1 MRDSQRNAH
10 CNDSW
15 IERCV
20 DWASIFTGN
29 AKMDFDYIIV
39 GAGSAGCVLANHLS
53 SDASNRVL
61 LLEAGPDNG
70 ALSLKMPAAVLS
82 NLNSTKHNWAFQGEP
97 EPELNGRRIQHDR
110 GKTIGGSSSING
122 MVFIRGHALDYEGW
136 QQAGCPGWGYSDVLP
151 YFKRMETYSG
161 GRDTYRGDKGPLRV
175 YRADPK
181 DPITQAF
188 IKAGEEAGYP
198 TTDDISGYRQEG
210 FGVADRTVYNGERWS
225 SARAYLDPV
234 RKRSNL
240 TIQTQAQVQKL
251 VFDGTRAI
259 GVTYKNSA
267 GTLQTAYAGKEIIL
281 SAGAVGSPHILM
293 LSGVGP
299 AAHLQDMGI
308 DVFCD
313 LPGVGQNLNDHPD
326 FVLKYKC
333 KQPVSFW
340 PKTKPLA
347 KLAAGIQWIT
357 TRSGIVASNLFEGLG
372 CIRSGPDV
380 EYPDLQIII
389 SPIAVDDATWEPL
402 QEHAFQIHVGLMRA
416 HSRGKIE
423 LRSSDP
429 GDPPSIL
436 VNYLKD
442 ARDRELMR
450 KGIRLVRD
458 LVEQPAFSDLKG
470 DEIFP
475 GIDVRSDQELD
486 QVLNTNA
493 TTQWHLSC
501 TARMGAATDKGAV
514 VDASGRVHGL
524 SGLRVVDAS
533 IMPFVTNGNTNAP
546 TIMLA
551 EKLSDDILGR
561 APLSRI
567 ESDVWHNTD
576 YETCQR

>member
-1 MRDSQRNAH
+1 
-10 CNDSW
+10 
-15 IERCV
+15 
-20 DWASIFTGN
+20 
-29 AKMDFDYIIV
+29 MDFDYIIV

-53 SDASNRVL
+53 SDASNKVL

-82 NLNSTKHNWAFQGEP
+82 NLKSTKHNWAFQGEA

-122 MVFIRGHALDYEGW
+122 MVFIRGHALDFEGW
-136 QQAGCPGWGYSDVLP
+136 QQAGCPGWGYADVLP
-151 YFKRMETYSG
+151 YFKRMETYGG
-161 GRDTYRGDKGPLRV
+161 GRDSYRGDTGPLHV
-175 YRADPK
+175 HRAKPRDPL
-181 DPITQAF
+181 TLAF

-198 TTDDISGYRQEG
+198 TTDDISGYCQEG
-210 FGVADRTVYNGERWS
+210 FGVSDRTVFKGERWS
-225 SARAYLDPV
+225 TARAYLDPV
-234 RKRSNL
+234 RKRSDL
-240 TIQTQAQVQKL
+240 TIKTQTQVQHVIFK
-251 VFDGTRAI
+251 GTKAI
-259 GVTYKNSA
+259 GVSYTD
-267 GTLQTAYAGKEIIL
+267 GTGNMQTAHVKKEVIL

-299 AAHLQDMGI
+299 RAHLQDMGI
-308 DVFCD
+308 EVLCD

-347 KLAAGIQWIT
+347 KLAAGIQWFT
-357 TRSGIVASNLFEGLG
+357 TRGGIVASNLFEGLG
-372 CIRSGPDV
+372 CVRSGPGV
-380 EYPDLQIII
+380 EYPDLQLII

-423 LRSSDP
+423 LRSSNP
-429 GDPPSIL
+429 SDPPRIL

-450 KGIRLVRD
+450 KGIQLVRE

-470 DEIFP
+470 EEIFP
-475 GIDVRSDQELD
+475 GKNIRSNEDLD
-486 QVLNTNA
+486 QVLNTHT

-533 IMPFVTNGNTNAP
+533 IMPFATNGNTNAP

-561 APLSRI
+561 TPLPPIDSTF
-567 ESDVWHNTD
+567 WHNTD
-576 YETCQR
+576 YEICQR

>member
-1 MRDSQRNAH
+1 
-10 CNDSW
+10 
-15 IERCV
+15 
-20 DWASIFTGN
+20 
-29 AKMDFDYIIV
+29 MDFDYIIV

-61 LLEAGPDNG
+61 LVEAGPDHG

-198 TTDDISGYRQEG
+198 TTDDISGYCQEG

-251 VFDGTRAI
+251 VFDGTRAV

-267 GTLQTAYAGKEIIL
+267 RTLQTAYARKEIIL

-308 DVFCD
+308 DVICD

-450 KGIRLVRD
+450 KGIRVVRD

-486 QVLNTNA
+486 QVLNTHA

>member
-1 MRDSQRNAH
+1 M
-10 CNDSW
+10 
-15 IERCV
+15 E
-20 DWASIFTGN
+20 
-29 AKMDFDYIIV
+29 FDYIVV
-39 GAGSAGCVLANHLS
+39 GAGSAGCVLANHLT

-61 LLEAGPDNG
+61 LLEAGPDNT

-136 QQAGCPGWGYSDVLP
+136 RQAGCPGWGYADVLP
-151 YFKRMETYSG
+151 YFKRMETYG
-161 GRDTYRGDKGPLRV
+161 GGGNEYRGDNGPLHV
-175 YRADPK
+175 HRAAPQDPL
-181 DPITQAF
+181 TLAF
-188 IKAGEEAGYP
+188 LKAGEEAGYQV
-198 TTDDISGYRQEG
+198 TDDISGFRQEG
-210 FGVADRTVYNGERWS
+210 FGVSDRTVFRGERWS
-225 SARAYLDPV
+225 TARAYLDPV

-240 TIQTQAQVQKL
+240 KIKTQAQVQNL
-251 VFDGTRAI
+251 IFDGAKAV
-259 GVTYKNSA
+259 GVAFKDRFGNV
-267 GTLQTAYAGKEIIL
+267 QTAHVQKEVIL

-293 LSGVGP
+293 LSGIGP
-299 AAHLQDMGI
+299 AEHLQDMGI
-308 DVFCD
+308 EVICN

-347 KLAAGIQWIT
+347 KLLAGVQWIT
-357 TRSGIVASNLFEGLG
+357 TRSGIVTSNLFEGLG
-372 CIRSGPDV
+372 CVRSGPGV

-389 SPIAVDDATWEPL
+389 SPIAVDDSTWEPL
-402 QEHAFQIHVGLMRA
+402 QEHAFQIHVGLMRS

-423 LRSSDP
+423 LRSSNP
-429 GDPPSIL
+429 GDPPRIL

-442 ARDRELMR
+442 DRDRELMR
-450 KGIRLVRD
+450 TGIRLVRE
-458 LVEQPAFSDLKG
+458 LVDQSAFSDLKG

-475 GIDVRSDQELD
+475 GNDVRSNEDLN
-486 QVLNTNA
+486 QVLNTHT

-501 TARMGAATDKGAV
+501 TARMGSATDKGAV

-561 APLSRI
+561 TPLSRI

-576 YETCQR
+576 FDSCQR